1 MNSGPSENGDTHA
14 ELLAGTAKIPWR
26 ELQRFFAAG
35 RTLIL
40 DSRLDLVEV
49 ATQIAGNST
58 EAVTALTTAGQL
70 RKVPDEQALEWFE
83 ADTVVWAV
91 VVAPWV
97 LVQAPS

>member
-1 MNSGPSENGDTHA
+1 MNSGPSENGETHA

-40 DSRLDLVEV
+40 DSQLDMVDV

-58 EAVTALTTAGQL
+58 EAVTALTKGGQL

-83 ADTVVWAV
+83 DDTVVWAV

-97 LVQAPS
+97 LVQSP